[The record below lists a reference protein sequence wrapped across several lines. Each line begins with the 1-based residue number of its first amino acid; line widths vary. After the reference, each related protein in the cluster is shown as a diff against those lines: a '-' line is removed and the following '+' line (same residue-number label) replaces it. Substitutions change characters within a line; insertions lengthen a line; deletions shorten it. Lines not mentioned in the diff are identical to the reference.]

1 MIVIADATPLHY
13 LILIHQ
19 ADLLPRLFDRVL
31 IPPAVFDELQHVET
45 PESVRHWIGHP
56 PGWLRIEPL
65 RSAPDPSLN
74 HLDAGEREAIAL
86 AEEIHADQLLLDEVE
101 ARREAARRNLPF
113 IGTLGVLREAAR
125 RDWLD
130 LRETLAELQGTTFY
144 VDPALIRS
152 LLEEE
157 DDRRRGNLS

>member
-13 LILIHQ
+13 LIMIYR
-19 ADLLPRLFDRVL
+19 AELLPGLFDRVL
-31 IPPAVFDELQHVET
+31 IPPVVFDDLQHVET

-65 RSAPDPSLN
+65 RSAPDPSLD

-130 LRETLAELQGTTFY
+130 LRETLTELQGTTFY

-152 LLEEE
+152 LLEE
-157 DDRRRGNLS
+157 DDRRRGHLS

>member
-1 MIVIADATPLHY
+1 MIVIADATPLNY

-56 PGWLRIEPL
+56 PDWLRIEPL
-65 RSAPDPSLN
+65 RSAPDPSLD

-130 LRETLAELQGTTFY
+130 LRATLTELQGTTFY

-152 LLEEE
+152 LLEE
-157 DDRRRGNLS
+157 DDRRRRHLS

>member
-19 ADLLPRLFDRVL
+19 AELLPRLFDRVL

-45 PESVRHWIGHP
+45 PDSVRHWIGHP
-56 PGWLRIEPL
+56 PVWLRIQSL
-65 RSAPDPSLN
+65 RAAPDPSLN
-74 HLDAGEREAIAL
+74 YLDVGEREAIAL

-101 ARREAARRNLPF
+101 ARREAARRNLTF
-113 IGTLGVLREAAR
+113 IGTLGVLREGAR
-125 RDWLD
+125 RELLD
-130 LRETLAELQGTTFY
+130 LRATLAELQGTSFY

-152 LLEEE
+152 LLDE
-157 DDRRRGNLS
+157 DDRRRGPLS

>member
-19 ADLLPRLFDRVL
+19 AELLPRLFDRVL

-45 PESVRHWIGHP
+45 PESVRDWIGHP

-65 RSAPDPSLN
+65 RSAPDPSLD

-130 LRETLAELQGTTFY
+130 LRETLTELQGTTFY

-152 LLEEE
+152 LLEE
-157 DDRRRGNLS
+157 DDRRRGHLS